1 MMNIHNECQ
10 NILKTKGINT
20 QSSIEFDVNG
30 EMMRLT
36 LDEIINIYMEAS
48 TESQLVFLRAL
59 QKSSNT
65 QEEIQTFFEGMG
77 KLLLLTQLSDK
88 FQ

>member
-77 KLLLLTQLSDK
+77 KLLLLTQLSNK